1 VRLRLIRHATL
12 RVEFAGLQLLVD
24 PMLDEPGA
32 RPAVE
37 NTANDR
43 RNPLVPL
50 PVPAAEVVAGVD
62 AVLATHLHTDHLDQ
76 AAVDALDLGVPLFC
90 QPEDAAALRERGFT
104 DVRPVDEA
112 APFGAG
118 LLISRTAARHGS
130 GELGDRMAPASGFVV
145 AADAE
150 PTLYV
155 AGDTIWCDEVAAALG
170 AHQPDVTVVNA
181 GAAQFLEGGP
191 ITMDAADVIDLAQ
204 GVPST
209 QVVAVHMEAI
219 NHCLLTRDELRR
231 HLRRMGLAAW
241 VLVPE
246 DGEEMLFD

>member
-12 RVEFAGLQLLVD
+12 RVEFAGRRFLVD

-32 RPAVE
+32 RPPVA

-50 PVPAAEVVAGVD
+50 PLPPAEVVAGID
-62 AVLATHLHTDHLDQ
+62 AVVVTHLHADHLDA
-76 AAVDALDLGVPLFC
+76 AAVEALDPGVPLFC
-90 QPEDAAALRERGFT
+90 QPEDEPTLSERGFT
-104 DVRPVDEA
+104 DVRPVDERID
-112 APFGAG
+112 FGDG
-118 LLISRTAARHGS
+118 LVISRTAARHGS
-130 GELGDRMAPASGFVV
+130 GEVGERMAPASGFVLT
-145 AADAE
+145 ADAE

-155 AGDTIWCDEVAAALG
+155 AGDTIWCDEVAAAIS
-170 AHQPDVTVVNA
+170 AHGPDVTVVNA
-181 GAAQFLEGGP
+181 GAAQFVEGGP
-191 ITMDAADVIDLAQ
+191 ITMNAADVIDLAQ

-219 NHCLLTRDELRR
+219 NHCLLTREELRR

-246 DGEEMLFD
+246 DGEEIVFG

>member
-1 VRLRLIRHATL
+1 MRLRLIRHATL

-24 PMLDEPGA
+24 PMLDETGA

-62 AVLATHLHTDHLDQ
+62 AVLVTHLHADHLDTG
-76 AAVDALDLGVPLFC
+76 AVEALDLGVPLFC
-90 QPEDAAALRERGFT
+90 QPEDEAALRERGFT
-104 DVRPVDEA
+104 DVRPVDAA
-112 APFGAG
+112 APFGEG

-130 GELGDRMAPASGFVV
+130 GEVGERMAPASGFVL

-155 AGDTIWCDEVAAALG
+155 AGDTIWCDEVAAALA

-246 DGEEMLFD
+246 DGEETLFD

>member
-12 RVEFAGLQLLVD
+12 RVELAGRKLLVD

-32 RPAVE
+32 RPAVA
-37 NTANDR
+37 NTENDR

-50 PVPAAEVVAGVD
+50 PLPVADVVAGID
-62 AVLATHLHTDHLDQ
+62 AVIVTHLHADHLDG
-76 AAVDALDLGVPLFC
+76 AAVEALDPGLPLFC
-90 QPEDAAALRERGFT
+90 QPEDEPALHERGFT
-104 DVRPVDEA
+104 DLRPVDEA
-112 APFGAG
+112 APFGDG
-118 LLISRTAARHGS
+118 LVISRTAARHGS
-130 GELGDRMAPASGFVV
+130 GEVGERMAPASGFVL
-145 AADAE
+145 AADGE

-155 AGDTIWCDEVAAALG
+155 AGDTIWCDEVAAAIT
-170 AHQPDVTVVNA
+170 AHGPDVTVVNA
-181 GAAQFLEGGP
+181 GAAQFVEGGP
-191 ITMDAADVIDLAQ
+191 ITMNAADVIDLAQ

-219 NHCLLTRDELRR
+219 NHCLLTREELRH

-246 DGEEMLFD
+246 DGEEIVID

>member
-12 RVEFAGLQLLVD
+12 RVELAGLQFLVD

-32 RPAVE
+32 RPAVA

-50 PVPAAEVVAGVD
+50 PLPVGEVVAGID
-62 AVLATHLHTDHLDQ
+62 AVIVTHLHADHLDA
-76 AAVDALDLGVPLFC
+76 AAVEALDPGVPLFC
-90 QPEDAAALRERGFT
+90 QPEDEHALRALGFT
-104 DVRPVDEA
+104 DVRPVDESA
-112 APFGAG
+112 EFGDG
-118 LLISRTAARHGS
+118 LVISRTAARHGS
-130 GELGDRMAPASGFVV
+130 GEVGERMAPASGFVL

-155 AGDTIWCDEVAAALG
+155 AGDTIWCDEVVAALA

-181 GAAQFLEGGP
+181 GAAQFVEGGP
-191 ITMDAADVIDLAQ
+191 ITMNAADVIDLAQ

-219 NHCLLTRDELRR
+219 NHCLLTREELRR

-246 DGEEMLFD
+246 DGEEIVFG